1 MAYKPK
7 PSEKLSNFSD
17 GIYYKRKYP
26 SPLIL
31 FKLQSTC
38 QRNGTESRHSPA
50 KRRFE
55 CLPRSRKNRQRAPSE
70 SRQLAKRRRSPSCRG
85 HRFERTDR
93 QRIRHSRRSASPA
106 VSYQIGQHFK
116 ELAKQ
121 NSDGKLTGKQETAH
135 ILAHAVL
142 GAATAAAGDNNAL
155 AGAISAGSAEAA
167 APLIGNYLYGE
178 KDGSKLTAEQKE
190 TVTAI
195 TSLLGAATGATVGNS
210 ATNAVQG
217 SLNVQGAV
225 ENNYGV
231 SAISKGRRVIR
242 IIQRGGRLTPKDAL
256 PVAEAGLVVAAACAI
271 TGNCD
276 ASQVLKD
283 VWSGEFEDS
292 YMASGNTDNAND
304 KKTNAQSAAV
314 SQSSAGAPMP
324 PDDEDKDKSSID
336 HIVKDKNGE
345 FVGNVNKGATEN
357 IRTVSQREF
366 HQIKNNLLKNA
377 KEVGK
382 YSNGRGTWYQLPN
395 GDRFGVRG
403 SSRHGETLDFN
414 VKGLPRD
421 FKIHQK

>member
-1 MAYKPK
+1 MSAPTD
-7 PSEKLSNFSD
+7 SAL
-17 GIYYKRKYP
+17 GI
-26 SPLIL
+26 
-31 FKLQSTC
+31 
-38 QRNGTESRHSPA
+38 A
-50 KRRFE
+50 
-55 CLPRSRKNRQRAPSE
+55 A
-70 SRQLAKRRRSPSCRG
+70 AA
-85 HRFERTDR
+85 
-93 QRIRHSRRSASPA
+93 ASPA